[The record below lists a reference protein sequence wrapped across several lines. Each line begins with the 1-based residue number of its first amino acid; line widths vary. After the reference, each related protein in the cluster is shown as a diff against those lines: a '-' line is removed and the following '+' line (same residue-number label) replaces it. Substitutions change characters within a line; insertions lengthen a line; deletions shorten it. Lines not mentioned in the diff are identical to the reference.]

1 MSRGDGA
8 GHKFARVA
16 LLLVLLSLIAAPG
29 HGRRLPTPRD
39 EERLIGWQG
48 ETHDSRVKGSGA
60 SLSDDA
66 QSDLERGYWAEPVSW
81 YPRAFH
87 LHNVMSGEECDQF
100 LTIAE
105 PKVRRSTVIDSVT
118 GESKVDPIRT
128 SEQTFLNR
136 GVFDVVTEIEER
148 LARITMLPSYHG
160 EDMQVLRYHIG
171 EKYDAHHDVGELSS
185 KSGAA
190 LAAEGG
196 HRVATVLLYL
206 SDVEEGG
213 ETAFPDS
220 EWIDQD
226 MAVSKTGPW
235 SECAEGKVAVKPK
248 KGDGLLFWSVSS
260 ENKIDPKSMH
270 AGCPVIKGTK
280 WTATKW
286 IHARPFRWIAPPP
299 PQAPP
304 GCDNKHDTCKAWANA
319 GECRKN
325 PKFMLEDC
333 RWGCKACSGMAN
345 EGMLAEFGINSD
357 ESRDEAK

>member
-100 LTIAE
+100 LAIAE

-190 LAAEGG
+190 STRPSERVTKRKRRAGSSSSMTIASSIAIGKMPGAVHSQCGSSLIIALTNRNDERRKTTRRRVESTSAE
-196 HRVATVLLYL
+196 T
-206 SDVEEGG
+206 G
-213 ETAFPDS
+213 ERAES
-220 EWIDQD
+220 
-226 MAVSKTGPW
+226 W
-235 SECAEGKVAVKPK
+235 SRSNMK
-248 KGDGLLFWSVSS
+248 
-260 ENKIDPKSMH
+260 
-270 AGCPVIKGTK
+270 
-280 WTATKW
+280 
-286 IHARPFRWIAPPP
+286 R
-299 PQAPP
+299 
-304 GCDNKHDTCKAWANA
+304 
-319 GECRKN
+319 
-325 PKFMLEDC
+325 
-333 RWGCKACSGMAN
+333 
-345 EGMLAEFGINSD
+345 
-357 ESRDEAK
+357 